1 MTDRVAQLIEHF
13 DRRILI
19 LDGAMGTMVQRYHLE
34 EPDYRAERFRE
45 HPQRLKG
52 NADVLNLTRPDVI
65 RAIHAE
71 YLAAGA
77 DIIETNTFSGT
88 RIAQA
93 DYGLEPWVY
102 EINFEGARLARLEA
116 DAASTPEKPRF
127 VAGSIGPTNRTASLS
142 PDVNDP
148 GKRNITFDELV
159 VAYDEQ
165 IAGLVDGGVDVL
177 LVETIID
184 TLNAKAVL
192 YAIDKYIERTGTFR
206 PTIISAT
213 ITDNSGRILSGQTA
227 EAFWYSVRH
236 AKPLAVG
243 LNCALGPKEMRPY
256 IEILSK
262 IADVRISCYPNAGLP
277 NVFGGYDE
285 SPDAMAHHAH
295 DFADSGFVNLVGGCC
310 GTTPDHIRAIA
321 KAVEGVAPR
330 RPGQTA
336 PGTHLS
342 GLEPLDLAPGALFA
356 NIGERTNVTGSR
368 AFRRLIEA
376 GDHEKA
382 LEVARQQVE
391 NGAQLIDINM
401 DEGLLDSEAA
411 MTTFLNLIAGE
422 PDISRVPVVIDSSK
436 WSVLHAGLKCVQGK
450 GIVNSISLKEG
461 EGPFLEQARE
471 VRRFGFAAIVMA
483 FDEQGQ
489 ADTTERKVSICQRAY
504 RLLIDEAGFAPED
517 IIFDPNIFAV
527 ATGIA
532 EHDGYALAFIE
543 AVRQIKATCPGAK
556 ISGGVSNLSF
566 SFRGNEPVRE
576 AMHSVF
582 LYHAIQA
589 GMDMGIVNAGQ
600 LALYEDIPRH
610 LRDAIEDVFFQRR
623 PDATERLIVLAE
635 QVAGRGKVNV
645 EDLAWREAPVEDR
658 LRHALVQGITK
669 FIDEDTAEALAKYI
683 KPLKV
688 IEGPLMAGME
698 VVGDLFG
705 AGKMFLPQVVKSARV
720 MKKAVA
726 WLEPYLLAEK
736 STSQSRGKVLM
747 ATVKG
752 DVHDI
757 GKNIVGVVLGC
768 NGYEVIDLGVMVPA
782 QRILDTARAENV
794 DVIGL
799 SGLIT
804 PSLDEMVYI
813 AQEMTRQGFTTP
825 LLIGGATTS
834 KIHTAVKIAPKY
846 AHGVIYV
853 PDASRAV
860 GVLGNLL
867 GEDHRVQEAGGT
879 SPFLTEITREYTGL
893 RERHAQ
899 GNRGRMVSYAEAVK
913 NRAEPDFAHRPG
925 RPELI
930 GTRVYRHWPLAELR
944 AYIDWTPFLRTWGL
958 SGKYPEV
965 LQDPVVGPEAKKLL
979 DDAHTLLDRIIQD
992 GLLEARAVVGFWP
1005 AARRGD
1011 DDTVLFTDDTRTE
1024 ELMVLHHL
1032 RQQMARPQGQPNL
1045 SLADFIAPS
1054 DDWMGAFAV
1063 SAGFG
1068 SEGLEA
1074 TFQADHD
1081 DYGAIMAKALADRLA
1096 EALAERLHEKVRHAL
1111 WGYAPIEEHAPYDN
1125 EALINEQ
1132 YQGIRPAPGYPAC
1145 PDHTEKASLF
1155 KLLDAGSI
1163 GIELTESFAMYPPA
1177 SVSGWYFGH
1186 PEARYFGLGRI
1197 EKDQVLA
1204 YAARKGMAVEE
1215 VERWLAPVLAY
1226 EP

>member
-1 MTDRVAQLIEHF
+1 MTHPPRVAQLIEHF

-19 LDGAMGTMVQRYHLE
+19 LDGAMGTMVQRYTLE
-34 EPDYRAERFRE
+34 EEDYRGDTFRE
-45 HPQRLKG
+45 HPHRLKG
-52 NADVLNLTRPDVI
+52 NADVLNITRPDVI

-88 RIAQA
+88 SIAQA
-93 DYGLEPWVY
+93 DYGLEAWVY
-102 EINFEGARLARLEA
+102 EINRAGAALARLEA

-148 GKRNITFDELV
+148 GKRNVTFDELV
-159 VAYDEQ
+159 AAYDVQ
-165 IAGLVDGGVDVL
+165 VAGLVDGGADVL

-192 YAIDKYIERTGTFR
+192 YAIDQYVTRTGQWR
-206 PTIISAT
+206 PLIISAT

-236 AKPLAVG
+236 AQPLAVG

-262 IADVRISCYPNAGLP
+262 IADVRVSCYPNAGLP

-285 SPDAMAHHAH
+285 SPESMAHHAH
-295 DFADSGFVNLVGGCC
+295 DFAESGFVNLVGGCC

-330 RPGQTA
+330 RPPERPA
-336 PGTHLS
+336 ITHLA
-342 GLEPLDLAPGALFA
+342 GLEPLDLGPGALFA

-401 DEGLLDSEAA
+401 DEGLLDSEQA
-411 MTTFLNLIAGE
+411 MRTFLNLIAGE

-436 WSVLHAGLKCVQGK
+436 WSVLLAGLKCVQGK
-450 GIVNSISLKEG
+450 GIVNSISMKEG

-471 VRRFGFAAIVMA
+471 VRRFGFAVIVMA
-483 FDEQGQ
+483 FDEDGQ
-489 ADTTERKVSICQRAY
+489 ADTVARKVSICQRAY
-504 RLLIDEAGFAPED
+504 RLLTQEVGFPPED

-532 EHDGYALAFIE
+532 EHDGYALAFID

-566 SFRGNEPVRE
+566 SFRGNEVVRE
-576 AMHSVF
+576 AMHAVF

-600 LALYEDIPRH
+600 LALYEDIPRE

-635 QVAGRGKVNV
+635 KAAGRGKTNV
-645 EDLAWREAPVEDR
+645 EDLTWREASVEDR
-658 LRHALVQGITK
+658 LRHALVHGVTR
-669 FIDEDTAEALAKYI
+669 FIDEDTAEALTKYL

-726 WLEPYLLAEK
+726 WLEPYLAAEK
-736 STSQSRGKVLM
+736 TESQSRGKVLM

-782 QRILDTARAENV
+782 KRILDAAREHKV

-813 AQEMTRQGFTTP
+813 AQELTREGFTTP
-825 LLIGGATTS
+825 VMIGGATTS
-834 KIHTAVKIAPKY
+834 KIHTAVKIAPRY
-846 AHGVIYV
+846 PHPIVYV
-853 PDASRAV
+853 ADASRAV
-860 GVLGNLL
+860 GVMGNLL
-867 GEDHRVQEAGGT
+867 GEGQRAGFMADLGV
-879 SPFLTEITREYTGL
+879 EYAAL

-899 GNRGRMVSYAEAVK
+899 GHRGRLVAYTDAVK
-913 NRAEPDFAHRPG
+913 NRAEPDFSRRPG
-925 RPELI
+925 RPSFL
-930 GTRVYRHWPLAELR
+930 GTRTFTHWPLAELR
-944 AYIDWTPFLRTWGL
+944 PYIDWTPFLRTWSL

-965 LQDPVVGPEAKKLL
+965 LQDPVVGPEAKKVL
-979 DDAHTLLDRIIQD
+979 DDANALLDRIIAE

-1005 AARRGD
+1005 AARRGA

-1024 ELMVLHHL
+1024 ERATLHHL
-1032 RQQMARPQGQPNL
+1032 RQQIARPQGQPNH
-1045 SLADFIAPS
+1045 SLADFVAPEG
-1054 DDWMGAFAV
+1054 DYVGAFAV

-1068 SEGLEA
+1068 ADALVA
-1074 TFQADHD
+1074 IAQADHD
-1081 DYGAIMAKALADRLA
+1081 DFQAIQIKALADRLA
-1096 EALAERLHEKVRHAL
+1096 EALAERLHAVVRREL
-1111 WGYAPIEEHAPYDN
+1111 WGYAADEALDN
-1125 EALINEQ
+1125 EALIAEQ
-1132 YQGIRPAPGYPAC
+1132 YRGIRPAPGYPAC
-1145 PDHTEKASLF
+1145 PDHTEKATLF
-1155 KLLDAGSI
+1155 GLLEAGRI
-1163 GIELTESFAMYPPA
+1163 GIELTESFAMNPPA

-1197 EKDQVLA
+1197 ERDQVA
-1204 YAARKGMAVEE
+1204 DYAARKGLSVAE
-1215 VERWLAPVLAY
+1215 VERWLSPVLAY
-1226 EP
+1226 DA